1 MKIAELT
8 ITFERLILK
17 TEIKREIDET
27 KKSIKENLKQPFQW
41 SDFVAV
47 HKDKLEQSYLEGYL
61 NGLRM
66 ALCYLEELA
75 VSGNDEVSE

>member
-8 ITFERLILK
+8 ITFERLMLK

-27 KKSIKENLKQPFQW
+27 KKMMRGKKWDDVQ
-41 SDFVAV
+41 
-47 HKDKLEQSYLEGYL
+47 HMYLDGYL

>member
-8 ITFERLILK
+8 ITFERLMLK

-27 KKSIKENLKQPFQW
+27 KKMMRGKKWDDVQ
-41 SDFVAV
+41 
-47 HKDKLEQSYLEGYL
+47 HMYLNGYL
-61 NGLRM
+61 NGLQM